1 MKKLKYLV
9 VLLILF
15 IGIFTVGCGTK
26 KKDIANY
33 FDYSISGYSGKGKI
47 EYTFDEEKFLKYELG
62 LKNAEVLLDEPDY
75 FIEIVPTTK
84 DSKSSNG
91 NFKNGD
97 IITFNINYDK
107 EFFKKEFKVE
117 LINSKDNAKVE
128 SLPKGYFNK
137 NDLSQTQYQ
146 NLKKSLDN
154 EVTKYISN
162 RNSDEGSLN
171 NDYCNDTPIFA
182 GAYIVPQSNSQSKLD
197 FVYYCTSTQLGNS
210 DSSSQV
216 LTYEGIKTIHV
227 VLNDLAPILNSN
239 NNFDFEIQ
247 EKSDVPD
254 NKNLINI
261 ESENLKFDQKFI
273 HSKLE
278 KFGDLIN
285 NKKLKAAE
293 NEELT
298 LKNIPFDKNDLKM
311 FNEEKNQLLELKKE
325 KLNIILNKLIKDKD
339 LIIKSRNKDFIELT
353 NKDKTAEIL
362 FTNKLYYDNKQNLY
376 FAFYKACYN
385 ATSFYEGTNTNEIIY
400 EDGSWR
406 TSWMN

>member
-1 MKKLKYLV
+1 M
-9 VLLILF
+9 
-15 IGIFTVGCGTK
+15 
-26 KKDIANY
+26 
-33 FDYSISGYSGKGKI
+33 
-47 EYTFDEEKFLKYELG
+47 
-62 LKNAEVLLDEPDY
+62 
-75 FIEIVPTTK
+75 
-84 DSKSSNG
+84 
-91 NFKNGD
+91 
-97 IITFNINYDK
+97 
-107 EFFKKEFKVE
+107 E

-128 SLPKGYFNK
+128 SLSKGYFNK
-137 NDLSQTQYQ
+137 TDLSQTQYQ
-146 NLKKSLDN
+146 NLKKRLDE
-154 EVTKYISN
+154 EVIKYISN

-171 NDYCNDTPIFA
+171 NDYCNDTPVFA
-182 GAYIVPQSNSQSKLD
+182 GAYIVPQSNSQSNLD
-197 FVYYCTSTQLGNS
+197 FVYYCTSTPLGNS

-216 LTYEGIKTIHV
+216 LTYEDIKTIHV
-227 VLNDLAPILNSN
+227 TLNDLAPILNSN

-261 ESENLKFDQKFI
+261 ESENLKFDQDFI
-273 HSKLE
+273 HSKIE
-278 KFGDLIN
+278 KFGDLID
-285 NKKLKAAE
+285 NKKLKDAE
-293 NEELT
+293 KEELT
-298 LKNIPFDKNDLKM
+298 LKNIPFDKNNLKM